1 MRVELLRAW
10 PRRFERHELEL
21 AAGSRVADALSA
33 AGVTDDPET
42 VAYAVY
48 GVRVDRQ
55 AVLHEGDR
63 IELLRPLHTDPRDAR
78 RRRADARRKLPGK
91 IPGAI
96 GAEGRGDAEG

>member
-10 PRRFERHELEL
+10 PRRFERNDLEL
-21 AAGSRVADALSA
+21 PVGSCVADALSA
-33 AGVTDDPET
+33 AGVADDPET

-48 GVRVDRQ
+48 GVRVDLQ
-55 AVLHEGDR
+55 TLLQEGDR
-63 IELLRPLHTDPRDAR
+63 IELLRPLQTDPRDAR
-78 RRRADARRKLPGK
+78 RRRAEARRKLPGK